1 MNRFLSLFLISVFA
15 LSFTSLPAKAQSDAD
30 VSKQSFDMAEKNN
43 ESQDCHV
50 AYKLYPTQNVWTFI
64 KLDTRNG
71 KMTRVQ
77 CGLKANKSSETTLN
91 DSFLIDGEKE
101 INGRFALYRTFNPYN
116 FILLD
121 RFNGNLWQVQWSAKP
136 ENRAVVPI
144 NKE

>member
-1 MNRFLSLFLISVFA
+1 MNRFLSLFLVSVFA

-30 VSKQSFDMAEKNN
+30 VSKQGFDMAERNN
-43 ESQDCHV
+43 NSQDCHV
-50 AYKLYPTQNVWTFI
+50 TYKLYPTQNIWIFI

-71 KMTRVQ
+71 KMTRIQ

-91 DSFLIDGEKE
+91 DSSLIDGEKE
-101 INGRFALYRTFNPYN
+101 INGRFTLYGTFNAYN

-121 RFNGNLWQVQWSAKP
+121 RFNGKLWQVQWSAKP
-136 ENRAVVPI
+136 ENGVVVPI

>member
-1 MNRFLSLFLISVFA
+1 MNRLLSLFLISVFA
-15 LSFTSLPAKAQSDAD
+15 LSFTSLPAKAQSGAD

-50 AYKLYPTQNVWTFI
+50 AYKLYPTHNIWTFI

-71 KMTRVQ
+71 KMTQVQ
-77 CGLKANKSSETTLN
+77 YSIEDDKRFETTLN
-91 DSFLIDGEKE
+91 DISLLYGDKE
-101 INGRFALYRTFNPYN
+101 ENGRFALYETNNLYN

-121 RFNGNLWQVQWSAKP
+121 RFNGKLWQVQWSAKP